1 MGIRSFL
8 TSLLSPPQ
16 PDQRTEAAPVSIP
29 PAPAPTYADR
39 TWVSDDGLR
48 LYARD
53 YAGAAGEA
61 KLPIFCLHGLT
72 RNSADF
78 EDVAPYLTATG
89 RRVIV
94 PDTRGRGRSAYD
106 PNPMNYH
113 PWTYAGDLIKLAD
126 ALGIQQAHFIGTSMG
141 GLMTMV
147 LATLRPTLIRS
158 SVLNDVG
165 PYLQAPAL
173 ARIANYGGIAA
184 GPYDTWAEATAYAK
198 KLNGV
203 AFPHNSDADWMAFA
217 KRLFQQGADGKIRL
231 AYDPAIFDIFKTVGA
246 NAPAFDMS
254 VQYSALAAGRKIT
267 LVRGAISELLAS
279 SDADR
284 MQALSGNFTRVEIAD
299 IGHAPMLSEPDAK
312 AAIEAHLSDQA

>member
-8 TSLLSPPQ
+8 SSLLSQPQ
-16 PDQRTEAAPVSIP
+16 PDQRVEAVPVAAPQ
-29 PAPAPTYADR
+29 APEFVDR

-78 EDVAPYLTATG
+78 EDVAPYLAATG

-106 PNPMNYH
+106 PSPMNYH
-113 PWTYAGDLIKLAD
+113 LWTYAADLMKLAD
-126 ALGIQQAHFIGTSMG
+126 SLGIQQAHFIGTSMG

-147 LATLRPTLIRS
+147 LATLKPALIRS

-165 PYLQAPAL
+165 PYLQTAAL
-173 ARIANYGGIAA
+173 VRIGSYGSIAA
-184 GPYDTWAEATAYAK
+184 GPYDAWAEAADYAK
-198 KLNGV
+198 KLNG
-203 AFPHNSDADWMAFA
+203 ASFAHYDDADWLAFA
-217 KRLFQQGADGKIRL
+217 RRLFRQGDDGKIRL
-231 AYDPAIFDIFKTVGA
+231 AYDPAIFDAFKNA
-246 NAPAFDMS
+246 NMAPPVFDMS
-254 VQYSALAAGRKIT
+254 VQYSALAMGRKIT
-267 LVRGAISELLAS
+267 LVRGAVSELLSS
-279 SDADR
+279 SDGDR
-284 MQALSGNFTRVEIAD
+284 MQALSGNFTRVEIPG